1 MSPALFNNVTRQV
14 FSALREKW
22 KHLENTC
29 TPSSSAPRHL
39 QTFLN
44 SCHALH
50 EARSPHRSKTG
61 DPSSLAIGCRF
72 SCVREPACSAEPSHL
87 SDIG

>member
-1 MSPALFNNVTRQV
+1 MEERVWLGVANERSRTRKVKQLKYV
-14 FSALREKW
+14 
-22 KHLENTC
+22 H
-29 TPSSSAPRHL
+29 PMAPRHL

-72 SCVREPACSAEPSHL
+72 SFVREPACSAEPSHL